1 MNAHDCRKIFREKRK
16 NGQIEVP
23 SSCSKCNRDDL
34 PIKPFFEDYDKPE
47 QITWLCT
54 ECFKSFDKARP
65 NPFKGKK
72 HSLESRLS
80 MSVSHEGI
88 EIPEITRIKISK
100 TMTGKS
106 TILPLVKKI
115 KYENGEIGLY
125 KLYRRY
131 QRRNKEFL
139 LTLDEFKEITSKKC
153 HYCGCDPSM
162 MSYKNGKDQMYIH
175 NGIDRINSTL
185 GYMKDNVVP
194 CCGLCNMMK
203 FTYDTKTFLNHVM
216 KIANYQSNLK

>member
-80 MSVSHEGI
+80 MSDLG
-88 EIPEITRIKISK
+88 
-100 TMTGKS
+100 
-106 TILPLVKKI
+106 
-115 KYENGEIGLY
+115 Y
-125 KLYRRY
+125 
-131 QRRNKEFL
+131 
-139 LTLDEFKEITSKKC
+139 FKE
-153 HYCGCDPSM
+153 
-162 MSYKNGKDQMYIH
+162 
-175 NGIDRINSTL
+175 
-185 GYMKDNVVP
+185 NVVP
-194 CCGLCNMMK
+194 CCKTCNFMK
-203 FTYDTKTFLNHVM
+203 LRLSQEDFVKHIQ
-216 KIANYQSNLK
+216 KIANNLSNLK